1 MLRSGGRT
9 SISVSGRM
17 NDRPY
22 STSLMLLTSAKVI
35 IKFEYTM
42 TDSAYF
48 TENLPI
54 FMKAPS
60 LAAEGYFVFGGVFF
74 CILLILILA
83 HHLSRNLYLYLFLKL
98 LREEVKLD
106 T

>member
-22 STSLMLLTSAKVI
+22 STSLMLLTSANVI

-42 TDSAYF
+42 DDYSKKLG
-48 TENLPI
+48 E
-54 FMKAPS
+54 M
-60 LAAEGYFVFGGVFF
+60 FGG
-74 CILLILILA
+74 
-83 HHLSRNLYLYLFLKL
+83 
-98 LREEVKLD
+98 LD
-106 T
+106 YYS